1 MSGLNDEFHPPE
13 MEDLIEDKIEE
24 SAPIATFS
32 RQKDADL
39 YAQWKKTGSKADLAK
54 LLQALNPLIM
64 KEVNRASG
72 SLPKAALEAEAKKW
86 AIEAIKKFNPASGAI
101 LSTYVTHYLQKVRRL
116 NYEHQN
122 MSRIPESRHL
132 EYGAFKN
139 SLETLREQLSRE
151 PTDTEL
157 ANHLNWKP
165 FAVKK
170 FKGMLYEDHFES
182 GSDKPTEAHTFD
194 FEKTKFRYIMD
205 HLDDQE
211 KIIMD
216 SLFDE
221 KKSSSTDLAKKL
233 GVNQNRL
240 SYLKTKLKKKIRTL
254 QQELGEWE

>member
-1 MSGLNDEFHPPE
+1 MS
-13 MEDLIEDKIEE
+13 EDLLIIDELPELNLETLPVVPTTK
-24 SAPIATFS
+24 
-32 RQKDADL
+32 QKDADL
-39 YAQWKKTGSKADLAK
+39 YDKWVKSKSKQDLAN
-54 LLQALNPLIM
+54 LLKVLNPLIQ

-72 SLPKAALEAEAKKW
+72 SLPKAVLEAEAKKW
-86 AIEAIKKFNPASGAI
+86 AIEAIKKFNPNSGTV

-132 EYGAFKN
+132 EYGTFKN
-139 SLETLREQLSRE
+139 SLETLRDQLARE

-157 ANHLNWKP
+157 ASHLNWKP

-182 GSDKPTEAHTFD
+182 GSDKPSEASKFD
-194 FEKTKFRYIMD
+194 FEKTKFDYIQG

-211 KIIMD
+211 KIIMK
-216 SLFDE
+216 SLTASD
-221 KKSSSTDLAKKL
+221 KKRKSSAELAAEL

-240 SYLKTKLKKKIRTL
+240 SYLKTKMKKKIRTI
-254 QQELGEWE
+254 QNELGEWD